1 MVCVDSR
8 AECTGARR
16 IRRRYGGSL
25 DTCPRE
31 VRRLDRV
38 AHAALA
44 SRRYGRCLDS
54 ADTIRPT
61 QPKSGAVHVVTG
73 DEADLEAL
81 TRHEWT
87 GTTDAPSVYA
97 RAQWRSHI
105 AWIHVVVLD
114 APPRKGET

>member
-1 MVCVDSR
+1 M
-8 AECTGARR
+8 
-16 IRRRYGGSL
+16 
-25 DTCPRE
+25 
-31 VRRLDRV
+31 
-38 AHAALA
+38 
-44 SRRYGRCLDS
+44 
-54 ADTIRPT
+54 
-61 QPKSGAVHVVTG
+61 VTG